1 MLQRASVSKVPLSFP
16 GGSVSA
22 FAGRA
27 EDHGVSNRSERN
39 ALGGV
44 KGLNVAV
51 SSDPGQPQVT
61 EVSRQSRKQAT
72 HPMPRLPRNQDSCKV

>member
-1 MLQRASVSKVPLSFP
+1 MMQRASVSKVLLSFP
-16 GGSVSA
+16 RGSVSA
-22 FAGRA
+22 FAERA
-27 EDHGVSNRSERN
+27 EDHRVSNRSERN